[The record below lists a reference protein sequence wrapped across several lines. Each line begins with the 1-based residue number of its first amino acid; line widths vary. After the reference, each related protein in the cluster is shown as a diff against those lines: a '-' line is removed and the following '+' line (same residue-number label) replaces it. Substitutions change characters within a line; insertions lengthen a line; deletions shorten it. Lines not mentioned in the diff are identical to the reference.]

1 MTHKQHCY
9 KHFIYRIRGRIKRD
23 ASTSQIKELSDS
35 LESAPGI
42 SFKGNKLKKASID
55 NIPFFAVY
63 DTQLHTVKTVYPL
76 SFLSDEALKEAVD
89 NGLLLKEEAMQEL
102 YKECS
107 KEMEKRGTLI
117 TMEEYGALCESLKD
131 KAPIAITPTG
141 TELKYF
147 KKNNEGFI
155 CKWSPSLELI
165 TTVGPD
171 KGFYKELREAVE
183 MPWWKKFYKRIRKWM
198 DVSFLIAVH

>member
-9 KHFIYRIRGRIKRD
+9 KHFRYRIRGRIKRD

-76 SFLSDEALKEAVD
+76 SFLSDEALKEAVE
-89 NGLLLKEEAMQEL
+89 NGLLLREEAMQEL

-131 KAPIAITPTG
+131 KAPIAVTPSG
-141 TELKYF
+141 KELKF
-147 KKNNEGFI
+147 IRKNNTTFI
-155 CKWSPSLELI
+155 CTWSSSLELI
-165 TTVGPD
+165 VNIEPD
-171 KGFYKELREAVE
+171 RGFYKRLRESLE
-183 MPWWKKFYKRIRKWM
+183 TPWWKKIYKHLRKWV
-198 DVSFLIAVH
+198 DVSALIAIH